1 MDDGRRRLK
10 AKKKFN
16 EQQLSQRGHYADV
29 FYFFWHRRATG
40 DDENLRGI
48 VLHTQETWTRLQE
61 SFILHTSA
69 TIATMLRAAATK
81 LRRVQG
87 TPTTRSITSAQ
98 KRAIK
103 KEQITPSSASSD
115 TTTKFAKPP
124 TATVPPP
131 PSSSSSASSG
141 GSLAPAIL
149 GFTALG
155 VGGAY
160 YMDMIPSSLE
170 RIPVLG
176 SLISSPKDE
185 SEEKVVP
192 VTDIPAD
199 KKEEEAKEETTVTAT
214 ETEPVKDEEKKEEP
228 EEEPTSDTAPTS
240 MVQEGGNRVL
250 NITAPDNKGR
260 KSEPMPEK
268 GH

>member
-1 MDDGRRRLK
+1 
-10 AKKKFN
+10 
-16 EQQLSQRGHYADV
+16 
-29 FYFFWHRRATG
+29 
-40 DDENLRGI
+40 
-48 VLHTQETWTRLQE
+48 
-61 SFILHTSA
+61 
-69 TIATMLRAAATK
+69 
-81 LRRVQG
+81 
-87 TPTTRSITSAQ
+87 
-98 KRAIK
+98 
-103 KEQITPSSASSD
+103 
-115 TTTKFAKPP
+115 
-124 TATVPPP
+124 
-131 PSSSSSASSG
+131 
-141 GSLAPAIL
+141 
-149 GFTALG
+149 
-155 VGGAY
+155 
-160 YMDMIPSSLE
+160 MDMIPSSLE

-214 ETEPVKDEEKKEEP
+214 ETEPVTDEEKKEEP

-268 GH
+268 GHVEGGNRVSVETFRAINGRGDALSTSVSGEELKPDSNDYQPVASLAIEAEKELTSSVIDRSMIDEELAKAHALMKATVDETYLQDLDTSSSSNLKIRVIQLASEMNERAKWEAVRLKEFLAMKEKEVGEK